1 MALLGLNALQAGLVL
16 LLSPGLKGFVT
27 WLEHRIS
34 GRRGPSIL
42 QPYFD
47 LAKLLRKERLM
58 PEGAS
63 WIFRVAPLL
72 VFASP
77 LVVALLIPVLTTFPL
92 TWAFVGDMVAGGFI
106 LGLGG
111 FFLQLAALD
120 SASPYAA
127 IGSSRSR
134 FVAFLAEPVMI
145 LVFFAVTYVAHAT
158 IPYVVNQRLW
168 QAPLLLSPTHVL
180 LAAALFLVILAE
192 GGRIP
197 IDNPS
202 SHHELSQ
209 IEESRLFE
217 YSGPDLAL
225 IEWGGMS
232 KTMILVVILMN
243 VLISPLGLASGM
255 QAGPVALAVLALL
268 LKMLLF
274 GILLAAVESSF
285 AKLRLLRAAEFLAG
299 AFAISLLALISFTLG
314 G

>member
-16 LLSPGLKGFVT
+16 LLSPGLKGFIT

-47 LAKLLRKERLM
+47 LAKLFRKERVV
-58 PEGAS
+58 PKGAS
-63 WIFRVAPLL
+63 WIFRAAPLL

-77 LVVALLIPVLTTFPL
+77 LVVALLIPVLTAFPL
-92 TWAFVGDMVAGGFI
+92 YWAFVGDMVAGGFI
-106 LGLGG
+106 LNLGG

-120 SASPYAA
+120 STSPYAA

-145 LVFFAVTYVAHAT
+145 LVFFSVTYVAHAT
-158 IPYVVNQRLW
+158 VPYVVNQRLW
-168 QAPLLLSPTHVL
+168 QPPLLLSPTHVL

-217 YSGPDLAL
+217 FSGPDLAL

-232 KTMILVVILMN
+232 KTLVLAVILMN
-243 VLISPLGLASGM
+243 VLVSPLGLADSA
-255 QAGPVALAVLALL
+255 QLLPVAVSVLALIV
-268 LKMLLF
+268 KLLF
-274 GILLAAVESSF
+274 FSIVLAIVETSV

-299 AFAISLLALISFTLG
+299 AFAVSLLAMISFTLG